1 MGVQKSIPFG
11 KGSWYLCTTG
21 TGIEVLAVDEKF
33 KLLGRRVKFLRMDK
47 GISQTKMAE
56 LIGLSQTN
64 LSNMEAGRT
73 AITTQN
79 LFKMSEIL
87 GCKMADFFT
96 EFDGGEH
103 EVSKTKGDG
112 IAKHTIELE
121 DAVQILRLLK
131 AVDVKGL

>member
-1 MGVQKSIPFG
+1 MN
-11 KGSWYLCTTG
+11 
-21 TGIEVLAVDEKF
+21 EKF
-33 KLLGRRVKFLRMDK
+33 KMLGRRVKFLRLDK
-47 GISQTKMAE
+47 GISQTRMAE

-96 EFDGGEH
+96 EFDGGEYRAS
-103 EVSKTKGDG
+103 ETKGEG
-112 IAKHTIELE
+112 TAKHAIELE
-121 DAVQILRLLK
+121 EAVQILRLLK

>member
-1 MGVQKSIPFG
+1 M
-11 KGSWYLCTTG
+11 
-21 TGIEVLAVDEKF
+21 EEKF

-47 GISQTKMAE
+47 GISQTRMAE

-87 GCKMADFFT
+87 GCRMADFFAD
-96 EFDGGEH
+96 FDGGK
-103 EVSKTKGDG
+103 EVASKDKGEG
-112 IAKHTIELE
+112 TAKHTIDLE
-121 DAVQILRLLK
+121 EAVQILRLLK